1 MKISDFQIHD
11 YEKLDNILLELCEMI
26 IDGQKK
32 DSDYYGMV
40 ASCVLDMHNNKVY
53 GINYPKD
60 GKRVHGERAAIDN
73 YHKKFGDI
81 GEGSIVIT
89 TCSPCSEGM
98 DERYGESCKD
108 LIDSLGI
115 HKVYCGYS
123 DPSQDDSENYQHK
136 KFHSETTKNK
146 KIEEL
151 CKKFAA
157 TFLTNTNAN
166 N

>member
-11 YEKLDNILLELCEMI
+11 YEKLDNILVKLCEMI
-26 IDGQKK
+26 INGQKK
-32 DSDYYGMV
+32 DSEYYGMV
-40 ASCVLDMHNNKVY
+40 ASCVLDMHNNNICAV
-53 GINYPKD
+53 NYFKGE
-60 GKRVHGERAAIDN
+60 GKRVHGERAAIDK
-73 YHKKFGDI
+73 YHKMYGKI
-81 GEGSIVIT
+81 PEGSIIIT
-89 TCSPCSEGM
+89 TCSPCSEEM
-98 DERYGESCKD
+98 SERYGDSCTD

-151 CKKFAA
+151 CKKFAD
-157 TFLTNTNAN
+157 TFLSPK
-166 N
+166 

>member
-32 DSDYYGMV
+32 DSEYYGMV
-40 ASCVLDMHNNKVY
+40 ASCVLDMHNNKICAV
-53 GINYPKD
+53 NYFKGE
-60 GKRVHGERAAIDN
+60 GKRVHGERAAIDK
-73 YHKKFGDI
+73 YHKMYGKI
-81 GEGSIVIT
+81 PEGSIIIT
-89 TCSPCSEGM
+89 TCSPCSEEM
-98 DERYGESCKD
+98 SERYGDSCTD

-123 DPSQDDSENYQHK
+123 DPSQDDSKNYQHK
-136 KFHSETTKNK
+136 KFHTETTKNK

-151 CKKFAA
+151 CKKFAS
-157 TFLTNTNAN
+157 TFLD
-166 N
+166 